1 MRTAPT
7 MKRAG
12 NPDVKRAIILFARPT
27 LRTLE
32 RGTYHTYKL
41 YTDPSDPDS
50 PTYELSIP
58 FFTKESPEEWIKFRH
73 GLKAV
78 LKGQNVTQGPA

>member
-1 MRTAPT
+1 

-12 NPDVKRAIILFARPT
+12 NPDVKRVIILFARLT

-32 RGTYHTYKL
+32 QGTYHTYKL
-41 YTDPSDPDS
+41 CTNPADPDS

-58 FFTKESPEEWIKFRH
+58 FSTEESPEEWINFRR